1 MSQNNKHTP
10 ESIDAQLAELQ
21 KGYIS
26 KLSEKLQAI
35 MVLWNTY
42 TANKNDA
49 DELHKLYRAVHSVAG
64 TSAMLNIT
72 EVHQICAEIELIL
85 LQMLNPEADE
95 ISDHTKLHQLFSQ
108 LQILRSNHDFKAMPI
123 NLNEHLS

>member
-1 MSQNNKHTP
+1 MSPNNKHTP
-10 ESIDAQLAELQ
+10 ESIDTQLAELQ

-35 MVLWNTY
+35 MSLWNSS
-42 TANKNDA
+42 NKNDT

-64 TSAMLNIT
+64 TSAMLNID

-85 LQMLNPEADE
+85 LQMLNPEADDVD
-95 ISDHTKLHQLFSQ
+95 DHTKLHPLFSQ
-108 LQILRSNHDFKAMPI
+108 LQILLSNNDFKAMPI
-123 NLNEHLS
+123 NLNEHRS